1 MKFLLSILPAFFLAG
16 CGSPADQPTAAPA
29 PTPVTAAARPDPA
42 SSFRAGAAA
51 LDITPLTFPVRVN
64 GGFLEKSVDKVVDRL
79 HARAVVIENA
89 TTRIALCVVDTC
101 MMPRELLDAAKAA
114 ASKATGIA
122 TDRML
127 ISATHTHSA
136 PAAMACLGSRLDEK
150 YAAFLQEK
158 IAEAIV
164 AAAGRVQPAR
174 VGWASIDAWELTNCR
189 RWIRR
194 PDRLLTDPFGVVSV
208 RANMHPGYESPDV
221 TGPSGPIDPELSLL
235 SIQTRA
241 GQPLALLANFSM
253 HYFGAPPLS
262 ADHCGRFAAGI
273 GKLIGAS
280 EAGGFVGI
288 LSQGTSGDSHW
299 MDYSQPANKP
309 TLDQYSEALLQKAVT
324 AYHGIKYDDAGP
336 LVMAE
341 TRLMLRRRVA
351 DPARLAWAKTIANPI
366 GDRAAANQREVYA
379 LEQLMLAAEPE
390 RELKLQALRI
400 GELGIT
406 AIPDEVYAITG
417 LKLKAQSPLRATFN
431 VELANGS
438 EGYIPPPEQHFLGGY
453 TTWAARTAGLEEQ
466 AEPRIVETV
475 LGLLEKVSG
484 AKRRPLSE
492 SHGTYATAVLAAK
505 PHAYWRLNEINPPI
519 AADASGNGRTAR
531 YENGVAL
538 HLPGAQS
545 ATDGISAVPERPS
558 TFSGDQINRAPHFAG
573 GRVRA
578 DLPKLG
584 RTYSAEL
591 WLWNSLPGDARPVT
605 GNLFSRGR
613 EGDASAGEHL
623 GLSGTAQLGRT
634 GRLFF
639 SNGDARREPL
649 LGRTALGFRTW
660 HHVVLVRDG
669 GNVRVHIDGN
679 ASPDLEGTADWTLT
693 EGVASAF
700 VGGRCDNAANFEG
713 RIDEVAV
720 YDRALPPA
728 EIAAHFKVSG
738 RIAPVRVA
746 AAVPSAVSS
755 PPTSPEESPK
765 AVLVPNVDAPPLSPV
780 ESLGKVH
787 VPPGFKAELVAAEPL
802 VLDPVAFDW
811 DERGR
816 LWVVE
821 MADYPLGMDGRGKP
835 GGRVRVLEDTD
846 GDGRYDK
853 STVFAD
859 GLNYPNGIL
868 TWRDGVIVT
877 AAPHIFF
884 LRDTDGDGKADVRE
898 ILVDGLFEGNQQL
911 RANGLRWGL
920 DNWVYVAS
928 GGHVRTHGAATRLR
942 STRTGK
948 EVATGSRD
956 FRLRPDTGELEPQ
969 SGPTQFGRNRDNWG
983 RWFGTQNSNP
993 LWHYVLPDH
1002 YLGRNPHFG
1011 ADQTLVQLLAPAN
1024 PPVYPASPL
1033 EKRFHSFDQAGRFTS
1048 ACSAVIY
1055 RDRQLFPAEE
1065 THAFVC
1071 EPFHNLVQHVRLTDA
1086 GVSFAASRVS
1096 DEGKFDF
1103 FASED
1108 RWCRPVM
1115 VREGPDGAL
1124 WIADMYRYMIEHPQ
1138 WLPPQGKDELLPH
1151 YRIGDDRGRLYRVS
1165 RTGMP
1170 AFKPVRFDPLG
1181 IAALVAALDSSNGW
1195 QRDKVHQLLLWRA
1208 DGAAP
1213 ALLRELASRSANPLA
1228 RLHALCVLDGLG
1240 ELTPAEV
1247 GRALSDPHPGVRENA
1262 LRLAEPR
1269 FTPEI
1274 LAAAVRLADD
1284 ADAKVRLQ
1292 LAFSLGAAPDAP
1304 AGETLGRLLTAST
1317 SDPMLVAAVMS
1328 SAAPHSRALVAAAVR
1343 AGGET
1348 LTRLATP
1355 LLPLALGLNDREA
1368 LVRLL
1373 TPAFAADGNRF
1384 SAEQLAGFSRLL
1396 DLLAERSSSL
1406 EKLRSASPSDALARL
1421 LEKAAGLVAQTRATA
1436 TDTRAPA
1443 AERIAAAS
1451 LLGRDPASRAEAL
1464 PLLTA
1469 WLDPKHATD
1478 AQAAAIRALT
1488 ATGAP
1493 EVPALLA
1500 RAWPALGPATR
1511 QAALAA
1517 WMSREPWTFDLVQ
1530 RLERNEFPAAFLD
1543 PTQRTRL
1550 LKHEAKRIQLLAAK
1564 VFASTAT
1571 AARGAVIERYRP
1583 ALALNGDPAKG
1594 REIFLLACAVCHKRG
1609 ADGRDVGPDLASV
1622 VQHPPEK
1629 LLASIL
1635 DPSADIQPGFTAY
1648 TCTLTNGEQV
1658 YGLLSAETANSVT
1671 MKLVDGTR
1679 KTVLRNQIGTLQS
1692 QNLSLMPDGLE
1703 GTIAPQGMADLIAF
1717 LRGPLAP
1724 EKR

>member
-1 MKFLLSILPAFFLAG
+1 MRFPLSILPALFLIG
-16 CGSPADQPTAAPA
+16 CGSPADRTATARAPTPAPA
-29 PTPVTAAARPDPA
+29 PADSA
-42 SSFRAGAAA
+42 SAFSAGAAA
-51 LDITPLTFPVRVN
+51 IDITPLALPVRVN
-64 GGFLEKSVDKVVDRL
+64 GGFLEKTADKVVDRL
-79 HARAVVIENA
+79 YARAVVLENA
-89 TTRIALCVVDTC
+89 TMRIALCVVDTC

-114 ASKATGIA
+114 ASQATGIA

-127 ISATHTHSA
+127 VSATHTHSA
-136 PAAMACLGSRLDEK
+136 PAAMACLGSRLDEN
-150 YAAFLQEK
+150 YAAFLQAK
-158 IAEAIV
+158 ITEAIV
-164 AAAGRVQPAR
+164 VAAGKVQPAR
-174 VGWASIDAWELTNCR
+174 VGWASIDAWELTHCR

-194 PDRLLTDPFGVVSV
+194 PDRLLTDPFGVASV

-235 SIQTRA
+235 SIQTRT

-253 HYFGAPPLS
+253 HYFGAAPLS

-273 GKLIGAS
+273 GKMIGAS
-280 EAGGFVGI
+280 EDGGFVGI

-309 TLDQYSEALLQKAVT
+309 TLDQYSESLLQKAVA
-324 AYHGIKYDDAGP
+324 AYRGIEYQDAGP

-341 TRLMLRRRVA
+341 TTLTLGRRVA
-351 DPARLAWAKTIANPI
+351 DPARLAWAKAIADPI

-406 AIPDEVYAITG
+406 AIPNEVYAITG

-431 VELANGS
+431 VELANGA

-453 TTWAARTAGLEEQ
+453 TTWAARTAGLDEQ

-475 LGLLEKVSG
+475 LGLLEKVAG
-484 AKRRPLSE
+484 AKRRPLAE
-492 SHGTYATAVLAAK
+492 SHGAYATALLAAK

-519 AADASGNGRTAR
+519 AADASGNGRSAR
-531 YENGVAL
+531 YEKGVAL

-545 ATDGISAVPERPS
+545 TTDGVSAVPERPS
-558 TFSGDQINRAPHFAG
+558 TFSGEQINRAPHFAG

-578 DLPKLG
+578 ELPKLG
-584 RTYSAEL
+584 RTYSVEL
-591 WLWNSLPGDARPVT
+591 WLWNSLPVDVRPVT
-605 GNLFSRGR
+605 GYFFSRGPDG
-613 EGDASAGEHL
+613 EASAGEHL
-623 GLSGTAQLGRT
+623 GLSGTGQPNRT

-639 SNGDARREPL
+639 SNGDARHEPL
-649 LGRTALGFRTW
+649 RGRTALGFRKW

-669 GNVRVHIDGN
+669 ANVRVHLDGN
-679 ASPDLEGTADWTLT
+679 ASPDLEGSADWTLAD
-693 EGVASAF
+693 GVGSAL
-700 VGGRCDNAANFEG
+700 VGGRSDNAANFEG

-728 EIAAHFKVSG
+728 EIAAHFKISG
-738 RIAPVRVA
+738 RIPPRVA
-746 AAVPSAVSS
+746 AAIAPIVSS
-755 PPTSPEESPK
+755 PPKSESIRT
-765 AVLVPNVDAPPLSPV
+765 ASTPNVDTPPLSPA
-780 ESLGKVH
+780 ESLGKIH

-821 MADYPLGMDGRGKP
+821 MADYPLGMDGKGKP

-859 GLNYPNGIL
+859 GLSFPNGIL
-868 TWRDGVIVT
+868 TWRDGAIVT
-877 AAPHIFF
+877 AAPHILF

-942 STRTGK
+942 SMRTGK

-956 FRLRPDTGELEPQ
+956 FRLRPDSGELEPQ

-1002 YLGRNPHFG
+1002 YLSRNPHFG

-1024 PPVYPASPL
+1024 PAVYPASPL

-1048 ACSAVIY
+1048 ACSAVVY
-1055 RDRQLFPAEE
+1055 RDQQLFPAEE

-1086 GVSFAASRVS
+1086 GVTFAASRVPG
-1096 DEGKFDF
+1096 EGKFDF

-1170 AFKPVRFDPLG
+1170 PFKPERFDQHG
-1181 IAALVAALDSSNGW
+1181 RAALVAALDSGNGW

-1208 DGAAP
+1208 DGAAAP
-1213 ALLRELASRSANPLA
+1213 SLRELAVRSANPLA

-1240 ELTPAEV
+1240 ELTPVDV
-1247 GRALSDPHPGVRENA
+1247 GRALVDLHPGVRENT
-1262 LRLAEPR
+1262 LRLAELR
-1269 FTPEI
+1269 FTPEV

-1284 ADAKVRLQ
+1284 PDARVRLQ
-1292 LAFSLGAAPDAP
+1292 LAFSLGASPDAL
-1304 AGETLGRLLTAST
+1304 AGETLGRMLTASAGDT
-1317 SDPMLVAAVMS
+1317 MQVAAVMS
-1328 SAAPHSRALVAAAVR
+1328 SATPHSRALVAAAVR

-1348 LTRLATP
+1348 LTRLAEP
-1355 LLPLALGLNDREA
+1355 LLPLALGLDDREA
-1368 LVRLL
+1368 LARLL
-1373 TPAFAADGNRF
+1373 MPTFAADGARF
-1384 SAEQLAGFSRLL
+1384 SAEQLASFSRLL
-1396 DLLAERSSSL
+1396 DLLAERNLSL
-1406 EKLRSASPSDALARL
+1406 QKLRTASPGDALAQL
-1421 LEKAAGLVAQTRATA
+1421 LEKAEVLVAQSRATA
-1436 TDTRAPA
+1436 TDASVPS
-1443 AERIAAAS
+1443 AERIAAAGR
-1451 LLGRDPASRAEAL
+1451 LGRDPATRGEAL

-1469 WLDPKHATD
+1469 WLDPKHAID

-1488 ATGAP
+1488 ATGVP
-1493 EVPALLA
+1493 EVPAALA

-1517 WMSREPWTFDLVQ
+1517 WMSRESWTFDLVQ
-1530 RLERNEFPAAFLD
+1530 RLERNEFPASFLD
-1543 PTQRTRL
+1543 ATQRTRL

-1571 AARGAVIERYRP
+1571 AAREAVIERYRP
-1583 ALALNGDPAKG
+1583 SLALSGDPARG

-1609 ADGRDVGPDLASV
+1609 TDGRDVGPDLTSV
-1622 VQHPPEK
+1622 IQHPPEK

-1658 YGLLSAETANSVT
+1658 YGLLSVETANSVT

-1679 KTVLRNQIGTLQS
+1679 RTVLRNQIGTVQS

-1703 GTIAPQGMADLIAF
+1703 ATVPPQGMADLIAF
-1717 LRGPLAP
+1717 LRGPLTP
-1724 EKR
+1724 EKRQ